1 MKNKA
6 LLALMEQ
13 VIMLLVLAVAATVCL
28 QVFTQA
34 HHKAHHNTLQ
44 DQSLQQLEN
53 TAQVLKHTRGDL
65 DRLCLELG
73 GSHTDGQ
80 WILDTE
86 AYTLTAV
93 LKEAPTPLLGI
104 AELSAVTQQGVI
116 STLTVSWQEVEP

>member
-6 LLALMEQ
+6 PLALIEQ

-28 QVFTQA
+28 QVFAQA

-53 TAQVLKHTRGDL
+53 TAQVLKHTKGDL

-93 LKEAPTPLLGI
+93 LIEDNTPLLGT
-104 AELSAVTQQGVI
+104 AELSAVTQEGVI
-116 STLTVSWQEVEP
+116 SSLSVSWQEVSP